1 MKYIKRLLVL
11 SLISYILIGNT
22 NANAATYNGYLYL
35 PGQSIRSGQFAQFE
49 LSYLPGSNSGAVIK
63 MTNYGNGAGYSR
75 IKGFNSNGWASPWV
89 SRNSNGFNN
98 INIPKA
104 PSYHAQIGEGDI

>member
-1 MKYIKRLLVL
+1 M
-11 SLISYILIGNT
+11 IGNT

-63 MTNYGNGAGYSR
+63 MTNYGNGLPL
-75 IKGFNSNGWASPWV
+75 GFPEIQMDSITSIFLKHHLIT
-89 SRNSNGFNN
+89 R
-98 INIPKA
+98 K
-104 PSYHAQIGEGDI
+104 